1 MTVVYKDND
10 KCTDMILD
18 FIAGGVPGN
27 PSGESLGNYNAVI
40 GNARSQNDL
49 ATLTINE
56 IYALMGQLRAAG
68 RPSSAVGRY
77 QIIRNTLQTLQSRL
91 NIAGSEKFTPQL
103 QDRLALAL
111 LVGRGYQKWWTG
123 AITDERFAHNISL
136 EWASLPDPDN
146 GGKSHYDGVGPN
158 HASTSLDVVLAM
170 LARARAA
177 KPQAGA
183 MAGLTTAAGQTA
195 AAVVPGEAGHLS
207 EATMEKS
214 PLEWIKD
221 IQRILQSAGYYQ
233 GDIDGIFG
241 QGSDEALDDLLD
253 AARH

>member
-1 MTVVYKDND
+1 MD
-10 KCTDMILD
+10 
-18 FIAGGVPGN
+18 
-27 PSGESLGNYNAVI
+27 
-40 GNARSQNDL
+40 
-49 ATLTINE
+49 
-56 IYALMGQLRAAG
+56 
-68 RPSSAVGRY
+68 
-77 QIIRNTLQTLQSRL
+77 
-91 NIAGSEKFTPQL
+91 KFTPQL
-103 QDRLALAL
+103 QDRLGLAL

-136 EWASLPDPDN
+136 EWASLPDPEN

-158 HASTSLDVVLAM
+158 HASTSLDAVLAM

-183 MAGLTTAAGQTA
+183 PAGLTAASA
-195 AAVVPGEAGHLS
+195 AAAAPDEVSHLS
-207 EATMEKS
+207 GAAIEKS

-221 IQRILQSAGYYQ
+221 IQIILQSAGFYT

-241 QGSDEALDDLLD
+241 QGSEDALDDLLD